1 MRWQKEEMQTTRK
14 GCHAETGTE
23 SRCTHGVQT
32 CMGIAENNLVE
43 VPNVEGDL
51 LTHILS
57 PMLSNIM
64 LNELD
69 KELTKRGH
77 PFVRYADDC
86 MIFCRSERAAGRIL
100 ESISKFIEGK
110 LFLKVNRDKTDT
122 GSVCVYGKD
131 GRIQGRG

>member
-1 MRWQKEEMQTTRK
+1 
-14 GCHAETGTE
+14 
-23 SRCTHGVQT
+23 
-32 CMGIAENNLVE
+32 MGIAENNLVE

-122 GSVCVYGKD
+122 GSVCVYGKA